1 MTSRY
6 ATKLELIKGRLNEAI
21 RVIEDAFDELDD
33 ITLKNSKLIMPYEKT
48 FLDALQ
54 ASIGCAVD
62 ATRGAYDF
70 ASELSYCGKEIE
82 NDIHSRA
89 EVA

>member
-1 MTSRY
+1 MTNRY
-6 ATKLELIKGRLNEAI
+6 ANKLEIVKGQLNESLRLI
-21 RVIEDAFDELDD
+21 NEAFDELDD
-33 ITLKNSKLIMPYEKT
+33 IVLKNSKLIMPYEKV
-48 FLDALQ
+48 FLEALQ

-82 NDIHSRA
+82 SDINSRA